1 MPKKIIAAGSDY
13 TGVSLEWTPST
24 RRLYVT
30 GWYDGGYGGTGG
42 KVWPLETLCK
52 ELGITAKDLEYVAR
66 GLRADALVD
75 LVRRS

>member
-30 GWYDGGYGGTGG
+30 GWYDGGYGGMTGG
-42 KVWPLETLCK
+42 AWSLEALCK
-52 ELGITAKDLEYVAR
+52 ELGITHKDLEAVATR
-66 GLRADALVD
+66 LKADALVE
-75 LVRRS
+75 LVRKS